1 MRIEMTLTDLLLLA
15 AVLLFAV
22 AGYYRG
28 FVGQVLSLVGVALGV
43 LLGAWLG
50 PHVLPGGS
58 ELVPVASVVGAAFG
72 AFLAALAT
80 GSLAAVARA
89 TLSRTPVLHLA
100 DRVGGAL
107 VGGLVALVFAWVAAV
122 LFLNQP
128 SLGLRRTVQAS
139 AIMPALVRAIPP
151 EPVLRTLE
159 RFDPLPILE
168 LGPGRLPEPD
178 SSVLRSPVASR
189 ARGSVLRVEGT
200 SCGLGIR
207 GSGWVVR
214 PGLVATNAHVVSG
227 QHDTQVFVP
236 GEADRR
242 DATIVYLDPRNDVA
256 LLRVTGLRTRALPT
270 STGGEFPREVVLLGY
285 PGGGDLEAA
294 PGTAGPPSTVLAPNA
309 YGRGVVPRQVV
320 HLRGRVQK
328 GDSGGPVLDAAG
340 EAVAMIF
347 GASRSGTGGF
357 GVPAE
362 EIREAASGALEEVA
376 PGPCVG

>member
-1 MRIEMTLTDLLLLA
+1 MTLTDLLLLA
-15 AVLLFAV
+15 AVLFFGV

-28 FVGQVLSLVGVALGV
+28 LVGQVLSLAGVALGV

-58 ELVPVASVVGAAFG
+58 ELVPMASVVGAAFG

-80 GSLAAVARA
+80 GSLAAVARTSLA
-89 TLSRTPVLHLA
+89 RTPVLHLA

-107 VGGLVALVFAWVAAV
+107 VGGLVALALAWVAAV

-178 SSVLRSPVASR
+178 ESVARSPVASR
-189 ARGSVLRVEGT
+189 AKGSVVRIEGT

-214 PGLVATNAHVVSG
+214 SGLVATNAHVVSG
-227 QHDTQVFVP
+227 QHDTRVFVP
-236 GEADRR
+236 GEGRR
-242 DATIVYLDPRNDVA
+242 DATIVHLDPRDDVA
-256 LLRVTGLRTRALPT
+256 LLRVTGLRARALPT
-270 STGGEFPREVVLLGY
+270 STGGDFPREVVLLGY

-294 PGTAGPPSTVLAPNA
+294 PGTAGPPRTVLAPNA

-320 HLRGRVQK
+320 PLRGQVQK
-328 GDSGGPVLDAAG
+328 GDSGGPVIDAAG
-340 EAVAMIF
+340 RVVAMIF
-347 GASRSGTGGF
+347 GASRDRTGGF

-362 EIREAASGALEEVA
+362 EIREAASGTLREVA

>member
-1 MRIEMTLTDLLLLA
+1 MTLTDLLLLA

-22 AGYYRG
+22 AGFYRG
-28 FVGQVLSLVGVALGV
+28 FVGQVLSLAGVALGV

-58 ELVPVASVVGAAFG
+58 ELVPVASVFGAAFG

-80 GSLAAVARA
+80 GSLAAIARA

-107 VGGLVALVFAWVAAV
+107 VGGIVALALAWLAAV

-128 SLGLRRTVQAS
+128 SLGLRRTIQAS
-139 AIMPALVRAIPP
+139 AIMPALVEAVPP

-159 RFDPLPILE
+159 RFDPLPILD

-178 SSVLRSPVASR
+178 ESVVDSPVASR
-189 ARGSVLRVEGT
+189 AQGSVLRIEGT
-200 SCGLGIR
+200 SCGLGVR

-214 PGLVATNAHVVSG
+214 TGLVATNAHVVSG
-227 QHDTQVFVP
+227 QSDTQVFVP
-236 GEADRR
+236 GEEGRR

-256 LLRVTGLRTRALPT
+256 LLRVTGLRAQPLPL
-270 STGGEFPREVVLLGY
+270 SSAGDFPRQVVLLGY
-285 PGGGDLEAA
+285 PGGGDLEAEA
-294 PGTAGPPSTVLAPNA
+294 GTAGAPRGVFAPNA
-309 YGRGVVPRQVV
+309 YGRGVVSRQVV
-320 HLRGRVQK
+320 ELRGRVQK
-328 GDSGGPVLDAAG
+328 GDSGGPVIDATG
-340 EAVAMIF
+340 EVVAMIF
-347 GASRSGTGGF
+347 GASRRGTGGY

-362 EIREAASGALEEVA
+362 EIRTAASGRLREVES
-376 PGPCVG
+376 GPCVG

>member
-1 MRIEMTLTDLLLLA
+1 MTLTDLLLLA

-58 ELVPVASVVGAAFG
+58 DLVPVASVVGAALG

-80 GSLAAVARA
+80 GSLAAITRT
-89 TLSRTPVLHLA
+89 TLARTPVLHLA

-107 VGGLVALVFAWVAAV
+107 VGGLVALALAWLAAV

-168 LGPGRLPEPD
+168 LGPNRLPEPD
-178 SSVLRSPVASR
+178 KSVLQSPVAAR
-189 ARGSVLRVEGT
+189 AQGSVLRIEGT

-214 PGLVATNAHVVSG
+214 RGLVATNAHVVSG

-236 GEADRR
+236 GEEGRR
-242 DATIVYLDPRNDVA
+242 DATIVYLDARNDVA
-256 LLRVTGLRTRALPT
+256 LLRVSGLRAKPLPT
-270 STGGEFPREVVLLGY
+270 STGGEYPREVVLLGY
-285 PGGGDLEAA
+285 PGGGELESAS
-294 PGTAGPPSTVLAPNA
+294 GTAGEPRTVFAPNA
-309 YGRGVVPRQVV
+309 YGRDIVRRQVV
-320 HLRGRVQK
+320 QLRGRVQK
-328 GDSGGPVLDAAG
+328 GDSGGPVVDAAG
-340 EAVAMIF
+340 EVVAMMF
-347 GASRSGTGGF
+347 GAERDRSGGY

-362 EIREAASGALEEVA
+362 QIREAASGTLREVA